1 MSSLIVG
8 SSAVSSTRSA
18 RRKSP
23 LSEGGVEA
31 RAIGSSSAT
40 GRTGLT
46 RKTPVELAASWERE
60 PDAQAPSAMAKKSGM
75 RRFIRLGFR
84 RSEEHTSELQSRL
97 HLVCRLLLEKKK
109 QLIISQP
116 IRS

>member
-60 PDAQAPSAMAKKSGM
+60 PDAQAPRARAKKSGM
-75 RRFIRLGFR
+75 RRFIRLG
-84 RSEEHTSELQSRL
+84 RSEEHTSELQSL
-97 HLVCRLLLEKKK
+97 AYLVCRLLLEK
-109 QLIISQP
+109 
-116 IRS
+116 